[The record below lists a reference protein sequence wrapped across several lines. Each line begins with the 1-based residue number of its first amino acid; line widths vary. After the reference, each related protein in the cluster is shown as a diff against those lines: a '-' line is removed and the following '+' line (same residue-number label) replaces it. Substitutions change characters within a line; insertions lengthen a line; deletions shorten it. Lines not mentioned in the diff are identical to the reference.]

1 MDGEFWFGDVSGI
14 RSALDLLFKIIKFGS
29 STSVVIIDWWFIN
42 HPRSSWIR
50 INVRPSNFQITWRK
64 NPRQNIARR
73 PQLESTKLNSV
84 QLSLDRHDTWK
95 ALSWWTGQP
104 QAWPDSSKLRP
115 FQTLLEAHA
124 KPHSLH
130 SSYENDTSI
139 RKENR
144 MKIVFAV
151 LYHFSITSE
160 IHDSQWFSFH
170 GYNAH
175 IYHQA
180 STQQILSSRS
190 YINDS
195 RGRTGDTWMPC
206 KCAAVW
212 LPFNHALA
220 VCYPKVSMV
229 SVHKGR
235 CNQLSKVLLGYHG
248 WAWGGGAGRLAFAGF
263 KDIEGRLWARHK
275 TS

>member
-1 MDGEFWFGDVSGI
+1 M
-14 RSALDLLFKIIKFGS
+14 
-29 STSVVIIDWWFIN
+29 IDWWFIH
-42 HPRSSWIR
+42 HPRSSWIF
-50 INVRPSNFQITWRK
+50 INVRPSNFQMFLSFTFLCLSATWRK
-64 NPRQNIARR
+64 NPRETCPNRW

-104 QAWPDSSKLRP
+104 RGWPDSSNLRP
-115 FQTLLEAHA
+115 IETLLEVHA

-130 SSYENDTSI
+130 SPYENDTSI

-151 LYHFSITSE
+151 LYHFSITCE

-180 STQQILSSRS
+180 SAQQILSSRS

-248 WAWGGGAGRLAFAGF
+248 WAWGGGAGRLAFPGF
-263 KDIEGRLWARHK
+263 KDFEEPPWARHK

>member
-170 GYNAH
+170 GYDAH

-248 WAWGGGAGRLAFAGF
+248 WAWGEQVGWLLQAL
-263 KDIEGRLWARHK
+263 KI
-275 TS
+275 